1 MHYKKWRANDN
12 IAFGRALG
20 FAPYEYVKLIALI
33 SHTDGYSAK
42 DVHYEY
48 RLILCLNLKTRE
60 FGRLKELLLNININ
74 YWQEPE
80 ILLLIIVKT
89 STRNL
94 SLLFS

>member
-1 MHYKKWRANDN
+1 M
-12 IAFGRALG
+12 G
-20 FAPYEYVKLIALI
+20 FAPYGYVKLITLI

-48 RLILCLNLKTRE
+48 RLILSLNLKTRE

-80 ILLLIIVKT
+80 ILLLNYSENIHKEFVTAIFLITMKY
-89 STRNL
+89 
-94 SLLFS
+94 FSI

>member
-1 MHYKKWRANDN
+1 
-12 IAFGRALG
+12 LG
-20 FAPYEYVKLIALI
+20 FAPHGCVKLITLV
-33 SHTDGYSAK
+33 SHADGYSAK
-42 DVHYEY
+42 YVHYEY
-48 RLILCLNLKTRE
+48 RLILCLNLKARE
-60 FGRLKELLLNININ
+60 YGRLKELLLNVNIN